1 MVSAILENLLLILVV
16 AIACILFL
24 WLVILRI
31 IAKFR
36 NVPCPASLSFFVTNS
51 IRRYYTQSVLDRVG
65 IQPGEKVL
73 ELGPG
78 PGLFTIDASK
88 RLGASGKLIAVDI
101 QPEMI
106 NKIEKLI
113 KENQVTNVETKVASA
128 HELPIEDNSIDRT
141 FLVTVLPEIPDREKA
156 LKELFRVLKPGGIFS
171 DTEEFLDP
179 DYPLAKNVIS
189 QAEKVGFKLG
199 ERLGNFWLY
208 TLNFRKPG

>member
-16 AIACILFL
+16 AIACILFF

-31 IAKFR
+31 IAKFKSA
-36 NVPCPASLSFFVTNS
+36 PCPASLSFFVTNS

-88 RLGASGKLIAVDI
+88 RLGASGKLIAIDI

-113 KENQVTNVETKVASA
+113 NENQVTNVETKVASA

>member
-1 MVSAILENLLLILVV
+1 
-16 AIACILFL
+16 
-24 WLVILRI
+24 
-31 IAKFR
+31 
-36 NVPCPASLSFFVTNS
+36 
-51 IRRYYTQSVLDRVG
+51 
-65 IQPGEKVL
+65 
-73 ELGPG
+73 
-78 PGLFTIDASK
+78 
-88 RLGASGKLIAVDI
+88 
-101 QPEMI
+101 MI